1 MEPFDEARKV
11 LTPRAIK
18 TNTAVTLAI
27 GYRRGYSTEFVRR
40 SGTGVDRGITALFH
54 IIRKTKGAHHIAI
67 GFTLRVDIT
76 DVLFA
81 VWARIAKLQANGIYY
96 LWRPRTC
103 SKRLRCRQSSWLPH
117 RARTADVHKP
127 RKAERDREAG
137 PGERQEPS
145 REAGTARQSKK

>member
-11 LTPRAIK
+11 LTPRAVK
-18 TNTAVTLAI
+18 TNTAVTLSI

-81 VWARIAKLQANGIYY
+81 VWARIAKLQANAITSGDLAPAVRDSVVDKAAGFRTERVLLMFTNHERRSGIEVGIEMESA
-96 LWRPRTC
+96 C
-103 SKRLRCRQSSWLPH
+103 
-117 RARTADVHKP
+117 
-127 RKAERDREAG
+127 
-137 PGERQEPS
+137 
-145 REAGTARQSKK
+145 